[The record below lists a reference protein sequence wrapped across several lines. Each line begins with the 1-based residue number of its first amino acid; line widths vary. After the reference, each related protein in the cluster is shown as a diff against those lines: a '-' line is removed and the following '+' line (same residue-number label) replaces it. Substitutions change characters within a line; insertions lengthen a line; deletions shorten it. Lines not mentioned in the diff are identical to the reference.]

1 MRRFKKKCEQRS
13 RVKSSASSQWLW
25 WGLAASLDQQVVTPD
40 RQPSPHGAPSSFS
53 LRQTLLCQDYVW
65 HHIETVSFS
74 RTLKLCFC
82 MQFSWNQRLSSN
94 IYWLSDKGLWRF
106 RDSQFLLTC
115 FKGKVVSTQFLDSS
129 QYFFFLNTGVNA
141 LLYHSS
147 GHTKQNSHL
156 MVTPIFKIKFKFLS
170 MVWRYLRKG
179 ILLDPALVFI
189 WTLSLLMS
197 HPTEWFIILFHAVDL
212 SVACFSFCLLTLFS
226 FFHL

>member
-1 MRRFKKKCEQRS
+1 MWAKKQSEVFCFLS
-13 RVKSSASSQWLW
+13 VALVRVGCSPWPTGSDSWQTAFSSW
-25 WGLAASLDQQVVTPD
+25 
-40 RQPSPHGAPSSFS
+40 SSFFIFIEADSS
-53 LRQTLLCQDYVW
+53 LLQDYVW

-115 FKGKVVSTQFLDSS
+115 FKRKVVSTQFLDSS

>member
-1 MRRFKKKCEQRS
+1 
-13 RVKSSASSQWLW
+13 
-25 WGLAASLDQQVVTPD
+25 
-40 RQPSPHGAPSSFS
+40 
-53 LRQTLLCQDYVW
+53 
-65 HHIETVSFS
+65 
-74 RTLKLCFC
+74 
-82 MQFSWNQRLSSN
+82 MQFSWNQRFSSN

-115 FKGKVVSTQFLDSS
+115 SKRKIVSTQSLDSL
-129 QYFFFLNTGVNA
+129 QYFLFFANTSVIA

-147 GHTKQNSHL
+147 GHTKQSSSL

-170 MVWRYLRKG
+170 MVWKYLRKG

-197 HPTEWFIILFHAVDL
+197 HPTGWFVILFHDLGL
-212 SVACFSFCLLTLFS
+212 SVACFSFCLLMLFS